1 MISLH
6 TLNETQRTAVHWDAG
21 PVLVLAGP
29 GSGKTAVLTLRVARL
44 IKADERASVLALT
57 FSNRAAAEMR
67 ERVDTLLGQR
77 ADRARLCTIHAFAA
91 DLLRQHGSHLG
102 LRPDFSLLT
111 QDEDRIVLLEA
122 AIAKLANGTDALPA
136 DRKNLLRLV
145 DRLFAQSYD
154 GDRTAP
160 ALPNTPDWVPPL
172 YEGYCESLIRAN
184 RVDFGS
190 LLHFARRLLA
200 DRPGVGR
207 VLRAGWSHV
216 CVDEFQDTNK
226 AQYELLRLVAPA
238 PGRNLFV
245 VADDDQ
251 IIYQWNG
258 ASPERLTRL
267 RRDYQPEVVQLPECY
282 RCPPRIVT
290 LANRLIAHN
299 TNRTS
304 GKKPLSAQSAATTQ
318 CAVVRCKVLTSPEQ
332 EAEFVA
338 RDLLSRKLPSAE
350 CVVIGRTV
358 RLIDGPAVALRQA
371 GFEVHLPQRISE
383 FESPAVCTIL
393 HAMRLA
399 NARHDRTILRRL
411 CLAWNAMNG
420 KILEPEDIAA
430 AAALTGGDFLR
441 SWAEAAAPT
450 VGTMRAADALDTIRS
465 DLVDSL
471 GFPAV
476 VDAFLA
482 GRWKEWCSG
491 GDCEITKEEID
502 TWRTLHDE
510 IMGEHGTGITLH
522 VYLLQ
527 LDLASKERR
536 ASKDA
541 VRCMTVHRAKGLEF
555 KHVYLIGLAQE
566 VLPSFQALR
575 RGLHSAA
582 VEEERRNCFVA
593 VTRASET
600 LTLTRARQYYGYP
613 KRPSQ
618 FLVEMGLGDCR
629 NPAIGRTRGGSRAG
643 GADSRL
649 TNRVRLENV
658 IDD

>member
-1 MISLH
+1 MISLD
-6 TLNETQRTAVHWDAG
+6 TLNESQRMAVQRDAG
-21 PVLVLAGP
+21 PMLVLAGP
-29 GSGKTAVLTLRVARL
+29 GSGKTGVLTLRVARL

-91 DLLRQHGSHLG
+91 DLLRQHGSHIG

-111 QDEDRIVLLEA
+111 QDEDRIAVLEE
-122 AIAKLANGTDALPA
+122 AIANLPDGMDTLPA

-145 DRLFAQSYD
+145 DRLFAESYD

-160 ALPNTPDWVPPL
+160 TLPNTPAWVPRL
-172 YEGYCESLIRAN
+172 YDGYCELLISAN

-190 LLHFARRLLA
+190 ILHFARRLLA
-200 DRPGVGR
+200 DRPGVAR
-207 VLRAGWSHV
+207 VLRAGWSNV

-226 AQYELLRLVAPA
+226 AQYELLRLIAPT

-299 TNRTS
+299 TKRAS
-304 GKKPLSAQSAATTQ
+304 DRKPLSAQSVSTLQ
-318 CAVVRCKVLTSPEQ
+318 CDEVRCKALASPEQ
-332 EAEFVA
+332 EAKFVA
-338 RDLLSRKLPSAE
+338 RDMMSRKIPAAE
-350 CVVIGRTV
+350 CVVLARTA
-358 RLIDGPAVALRQA
+358 RLVDGPAVALRQA
-371 GFEVHLPQRISE
+371 GFDVHLPQRITE
-383 FESPAVCTIL
+383 FESPSVCTIL

-411 CLAWNAMNG
+411 CLAWNAMSG
-420 KILEPEDIAA
+420 AILEPEDVAA
-430 AAALTGGDFLR
+430 AAGLVGGDFLR
-441 SWAEAAAPT
+441 SWADAAALGVAAAT
-450 VGTMRAADALDTIRS
+450 RAADVLDTIRS

-471 GFPAV
+471 AFPSV
-476 VDAFLA
+476 VDSFLDR
-482 GRWKEWCSG
+482 RWQEWCSD
-491 GDCEITKEEID
+491 GDCEITKEEVE
-502 TWRTLHDE
+502 TWRTLHGE
-510 IMGEHGTGITLH
+510 IMGEHGSGITLH

-527 LDLASKERR
+527 LDLASKEPRPG
-536 ASKDA
+536 KDA

-575 RGLHSAA
+575 KGPHGAA

-593 VTRASET
+593 ITRASET
-600 LTLTRARQYYGYP
+600 LTLTRAQQYFGYP
-613 KRPSQ
+613 KGPSQ
-618 FLVEMGLGDCR
+618 FLVEMGLGEC
-629 NPAIGRTRGGSRAG
+629 PA
-643 GADSRL
+643 
-649 TNRVRLENV
+649 
-658 IDD
+658 